1 MDSLSRVPAGNT
13 AFVAHHASN
22 TVSVVDIVTASV
34 SATVTVGTSPVVV
47 VLE

>member
-1 MDSLSRVPAGNT
+1 MDRAPAGGT
-13 AFVAHHASN
+13 AFVANRASN
-22 TVSVVDIVTASV
+22 NVSVVDIVTASV